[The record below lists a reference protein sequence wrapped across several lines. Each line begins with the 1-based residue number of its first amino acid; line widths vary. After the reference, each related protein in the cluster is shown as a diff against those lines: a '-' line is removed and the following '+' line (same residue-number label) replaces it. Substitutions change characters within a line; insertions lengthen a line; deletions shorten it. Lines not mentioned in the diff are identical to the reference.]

1 MLNIH
6 TLSQGCIQTNS
17 NFSDCQWNAL
27 AEQWLNSPT
36 KKNLLSNLKR
46 HSASL
51 LGAPN
56 NNLKSACIVAFINNS
71 HIYYWHCHSLCLGED
86 VFVFLTPNHLLNF
99 AFGAPLAKQQTLQQS
114 STLGLA
120 IANCDGHILESNNYF
135 DALCNGLNAVPSQP
149 LMPLIMGGENG
160 WHTLLE
166 SPKNTQPPTLNH
178 LTKPCILHISTL
190 ALSGALDVNAAHNTA
205 ALASLKASQA
215 LYAITLSAQVLAAH
229 TAVPFK
235 NTVNELALAKHQAE

>member
-1 MLNIH
+1 MALNPSPNLREKSMLNIH

-99 AFGAPLAKQQTLQQS
+99 AFGAPLTKQHPGFSHCQLRWPYFGIQQ
-114 STLGLA
+114 L
-120 IANCDGHILESNNYF
+120 F
-135 DALCNGLNAVPSQP
+135 
-149 LMPLIMGGENG
+149 
-160 WHTLLE
+160 
-166 SPKNTQPPTLNH
+166 
-178 LTKPCILHISTL
+178 
-190 ALSGALDVNAAHNTA
+190 
-205 ALASLKASQA
+205 
-215 LYAITLSAQVLAAH
+215 
-229 TAVPFK
+229 
-235 NTVNELALAKHQAE
+235 